1 MFRQLYSRLRS
12 LCTWSR
18 QESELD
24 EEIQFHLSEEADE
37 RAADGLTADQAR
49 VAARKDFGNTT
60 LIREATR
67 EAWGW
72 GGVERVI
79 QDVRYGLRTMR
90 RNPGFSV
97 AAILS
102 LGLGIGA
109 NTAVFSLMDAVM
121 LRMLPVSDP
130 ERLVIFAHRGDG
142 EASTGSNYP
151 LYETLRSGSRS
162 FADVLAFWQFP
173 MKLRLGDERVSV
185 DGQFVTTN
193 YFSVLGVQPILG
205 RGFSETDSTDAF
217 AVISPGLWKRSFGGS
232 PDVIGQAITVNG
244 VPLTIIGVHPPEF
257 FGVTS
262 RHVDRDLGPI
272 GASAA
277 ALARVRRSSRDA
289 RRYVGAL
296 HHGSIAVG
304 RPGRV
309 RASGG

>member
-1 MFRQLYSRLRS
+1 
-12 LCTWSR
+12 
-18 QESELD
+18 
-24 EEIQFHLSEEADE
+24 
-37 RAADGLTADQAR
+37 
-49 VAARKDFGNTT
+49 
-60 LIREATR
+60 
-67 EAWGW
+67 
-72 GGVERVI
+72 
-79 QDVRYGLRTMR
+79 MR

-162 FADVLAFWQFP
+162 FADALAFWQFP

-205 RGFSETDSTDAF
+205 RGVFRNRFHGRLRRDQ
-217 AVISPGLWKRSFGGS
+217 P
-232 PDVIGQAITVNG
+232 
-244 VPLTIIGVHPPEF
+244 
-257 FGVTS
+257 
-262 RHVDRDLGPI
+262 RDLE
-272 GASAA
+272 AECFSAA
-277 ALARVRRSSRDA
+277 RRMSSVRPSPSTAFR
-289 RRYVGAL
+289 
-296 HHGSIAVG
+296 
-304 RPGRV
+304 
-309 RASGG
+309 